1 MSQNIAKFKEGP
13 TKNWLLKNCCSA
25 ITLNC
30 GLTRSVSNG
39 NGYAQTRI
47 LAPSALRAAGAESGS
62 AMSVSKITRAVGIE
76 DTDSWREDAERPL
89 NASNCAQYAQDAETY
104 LKRGP

>member
-1 MSQNIAKFKEGP
+1 
-13 TKNWLLKNCCSA
+13 
-25 ITLNC
+25 
-30 GLTRSVSNG
+30 
-39 NGYAQTRI
+39 
-47 LAPSALRAAGAESGS
+47 
-62 AMSVSKITRAVGIE
+62 MSVSKITRAVGIE